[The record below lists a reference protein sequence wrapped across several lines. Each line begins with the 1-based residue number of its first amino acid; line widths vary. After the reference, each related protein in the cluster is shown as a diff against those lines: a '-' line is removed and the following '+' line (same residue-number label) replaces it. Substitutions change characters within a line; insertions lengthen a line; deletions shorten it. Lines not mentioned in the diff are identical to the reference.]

1 MTSGAHLERTAGE
14 HLSPLQDLQHAVEKN
29 GGFKLGDFESPY
41 NAYITVSCR
50 NYAQINIYKR
60 TLFADM
66 IRRCPTFL
74 FLF

>member
-1 MTSGAHLERTAGE
+1 MISVYL
-14 HLSPLQDLQHAVEKN
+14 LLDLRNPYPELA
-29 GGFKLGDFESPY
+29 FGDFENPY

-50 NYAQINIYKR
+50 NYAQIDIYKR

-74 FLF
+74 ILF